1 MVYQLF
7 ATLKNS
13 LAIAI
18 ALLLTS
24 KVQCL
29 ASEYI
34 FTAPP
39 EVDHQLL
46 EAPSRETEYPLY
58 ECAAE
63 TEAEEETALDAHN
76 CHCIDCEDLTQD
88 TEADEPLT
96 RDSPSQ
102 KGTFGSAS
110 VTSKKKPNKQ

>member
-63 TEAEEETALDAHN
+63 TEA
-76 CHCIDCEDLTQD
+76 
-88 TEADEPLT
+88 DEPLT
-96 RDSPSQ
+96 RDSPSE